1 MQNEEIDI
9 LILDFLNR
17 KITPENLRI
26 LNEWVTLSTENKR
39 YFEQIKKT
47 WMISS
52 AHQPADANAEDAYN
66 RFVNRI
72 NNKKII
78 SKTSSWKKY
87 MAYAAAIVILLIS
100 VPFLLNRVRI
110 EPEIHYSELNIPR
123 GSKLNVV
130 LPDGSTAWIN
140 ADSKLTYSSDF
151 GRNNRN
157 IELEGEGYFEVIP
170 GEIPFII
177 STDSAQIKVL
187 GTKFN
192 VRNYKDDKTVR
203 VSLLEGSVLFSS
215 NEKEYLLDRPQI
227 VDLDKVL
234 NAYSVVDSRVEY
246 SNKWINNHM
255 FFDEISFGEIALVLE
270 RAFDVNILFSSD
282 ELKNLI
288 FYGDFVIEANN
299 LEEILKVMA
308 STNKFKYKY
317 KIEHRKVYITSD
329 NLR

>member
-26 LNEWVTLSTENKR
+26 LNEWVTLEEENKL

-47 WMISS
+47 WLLSS
-52 AHQPADANAEDAYN
+52 AYQTADANAEDAYS
-66 RFVNRI
+66 RFTKKI
-72 NNKKII
+72 NNKNVI
-78 SKTSSWKKY
+78 SKPSSWKKY
-87 MAYAAAIVILLIS
+87 IGYAAAIIVLLTSI
-100 VPFLLNRVRI
+100 PFLLNRVGV

-130 LPDGSTAWIN
+130 LPDGSTVWIN
-140 ADSKLTYSSDF
+140 ADSKLVYSSDF
-151 GRNNRN
+151 GKNNRN
-157 IELEGEGYFEVIP
+157 LELNGEGYFEVIP
-170 GEIPFII
+170 GEIPFVIL
-177 STDSAQIKVL
+177 TDSAQIKVL

-203 VSLLEGSVLFSS
+203 VSLLKGSVMFSS

-227 VDLDKVL
+227 VDLDKVS
-234 NAYSVVDSRVEY
+234 NTYSVVDSKVEY
-246 SNKWINNHM
+246 SNKWINNHL

-270 RAFDVNILFSSD
+270 RSFDVNIQFDSN

-288 FYGDFVIEANN
+288 FYGDFIIEANN

-308 STNKFKYKY
+308 STNKFNYKY
-317 KIEHRKVYITSD
+317 KIENRKVYITSD
-329 NLR
+329 NRR